1 MVQNFSKLNVYQE
14 AYNLSKDV
22 YNEMKDVNGNFRLK
36 EQLFGSTTAIC
47 ANLAEMSAFDN
58 KNAQKQKVSTCLGE
72 ANETEFWLNFCKD
85 VGLLAEDKFKD
96 FSNRAKVTRM
106 MLFNLHKSVEAEAKC
121 M

>member
-1 MVQNFSKLNVYQE
+1 MTQDFRKLKVYEE
-14 AYNLSKDV
+14 AYKLSKDV

-58 KNAQKQKVSTCLGE
+58 KNAQKQKVATCLGE

-85 VGLLAEDKFKD
+85 VNLLEESKFKD
-96 FSNRAKVTRM
+96 FANRLKITRM
-106 MLFNLHKSVEAEAKC
+106 MLFNLHKSIAKEVN
-121 M
+121 